1 MSTVIWHDLECGRY
15 SQDLELWLTLAAR
28 HVPQGEAVLDIGAGT
43 GRVTLPLARAGHRVV
58 ALDADAVLLVELDAR
73 ASGLAVETVCAD
85 ARDFSLPGR
94 TFPLILVP
102 MQTLQ
107 LLGAPAGQFAF
118 LRRAAAHLAPGGV
131 VAAAIADADD
141 FEEFEWNQGDD
152 APLPDIAEVDSCA
165 YFSQPT
171 AVRREAGTF
180 VLERRREVV
189 DRAGGRTAS
198 EDRIALDIL
207 SAQGVQEAGQR
218 AGLHPVDVLEIP
230 PTLEHIGT
238 QVVVLGG

>member
-1 MSTVIWHDLECGRY
+1 MSAVIWHDLECGRY
-15 SQDLELWLTLAAR
+15 SEDLELWLTLAAA
-28 HVPQGEAVLDIGAGT
+28 HVQKGQAMLDVGAGT
-43 GRVTLPLARAGHRVV
+43 GRVTLPLARAGHAVV
-58 ALDADAVLLVELDAR
+58 ALDSDAELLLELDRR
-73 ASGLAVETVCAD
+73 AAGLAVETVCAD
-85 ARDFSLPGR
+85 ARDFSLPNR
-94 TFPLILVP
+94 AFPLILVP

-107 LLGAPAGQFAF
+107 LLGAPAGQAAF
-118 LRRAAAHLAPGGV
+118 LRRAARHLAAGGV
-131 VAAAIADADD
+131 VAAAIADAAD
-141 FEEFEWNQGDD
+141 FEEFEWCQGDD
-152 APLPDIAEVDSCA
+152 APLPDIAEVDQCS

-171 AVRREAGTF
+171 AVRREADTF

-189 DRAGGRTAS
+189 DRAGARTTS